1 MNVDALGESDTRPAV
16 APPGILPRITPPR
29 PQGEI
34 MNVKPFV
41 FLAAFVLAVPLVSA
55 QGKGGG
61 GQGRPQGEGQGQGQG
76 QAQGQQG
83 QQGRGSEMGKG
94 TMQRD
99 RIRATDQQRDQIRTC
114 DQSMDRVRTRARDM
128 AQASAG
134 KNFNADQARQQRNQL
149 RNEVQTMEQ
158 EHARLMQGMSG
169 EQREAFQSQIRS
181 MEQNRERIHTR
192 LQEMEQELAGAGPN
206 GNRVAE
212 QARAVER
219 EMKEW
224 QKANRKMA
232 TEMAARP

>member
-1 MNVDALGESDTRPAV
+1 MRRKSL
-16 APPGILPRITPPR
+16 
-29 PQGEI
+29 
-34 MNVKPFV
+34 V
-41 FLAAFVLAVPLVSA
+41 FLAAFVLAVPLACA

-61 GQGRPQGEGQGQGQG
+61 GQGRPQGQGQGQGQG

-99 RIRATDQQRDQIRTC
+99 RIRATNQQRNQIKTC

-128 AQASAG
+128 AQAAGG
-134 KNFNADQARQQRNQL
+134 KNFNADQARQQRSQL

-158 EHARLMQGMSG
+158 EHARLIQDLSA
-169 EQREAFQSQIRS
+169 EQREAFQDQIRS
-181 MEQNRERIHTR
+181 MDQNRERIHTR

-206 GNRVAE
+206 GKRVAE
-212 QARAVER
+212 QARAIER

-224 QKANRKMA
+224 QKTNRKMA
-232 TEMAARP
+232 SDMSARP